1 MFNNKELESYMQRML
16 QARKSRYR
24 VKLGMQRMI
33 CNPAYILGVMV
44 LAILF
49 GATWHYRY
57 ILQMDIITGVI
68 ADIYRKF
75 VDVAII
81 LMFLLL
87 VLLYISQMGELIARR
102 YEGKMIVVFSA
113 KELKGGHPILT
124 SYKKDKKTKAIEL
137 TFFTM
142 IAKQVWEY
150 HKEDIADILN
160 SRFIQDIEYGGKHKD
175 NGYLINL
182 FIMKGRVAK
191 ERGEAYDDEL

>member
-1 MFNNKELESYMQRML
+1 MLSNKELENYMQHKM
-16 QARKSRYR
+16 QARKSIYR

-33 CNPAYILGVMV
+33 CNPVYILGVVV
-44 LAILF
+44 LIILF

-57 ILQMDIITGVI
+57 ILQMNIITGVI

-75 VDVAII
+75 VDGAII

-87 VLLYISQMGELIARR
+87 LLLYISQIGELIARR
-102 YEGKMIVVFSA
+102 YEGKMMVVFSSR
-113 KELKGGHPILT
+113 ELRGGHPILT
-124 SYKKDKKTKAIEL
+124 SYKRDQKTKAMEL

-142 IAKQVWEY
+142 IPKQAWED

-175 NGYLINL
+175 NGNLINL
-182 FIMKGRVAK
+182 FMMKGRVAK